1 MDIIEAGWD
10 QKITGIRTCE
20 ILFKAGESYDD
31 YLKTE
36 AEKNFEFIVAKIPVG
51 DLKLVHQLEDNGF
64 RYLENQLCLSFKTE
78 QLDRINSLW
87 YRLFDGFEYRLVKT
101 RSEISSVTEQ
111 VSSKMF
117 EADRYSRDPLWQKDY
132 SSPRYVN
139 WINSLF
145 LSEDVQIYVMV
156 RKGTEVG
163 FFAVKKESDKINS
176 CPIAGIYNQHKF
188 SGYIFVLVWYI
199 LEISRK
205 EGRTKFITSISSNN
219 KNLLSSFSKAFN
231 YRVDKT
237 YIVLRKSLIPD
248 YL

>member
-1 MDIIEAGWD
+1 MDITVADWD

-20 ILFKAGESYDD
+20 ILFNEDETYED

-36 AEKNFEFIVAKIPVG
+36 VDKLYEFIVVKVPVG
-51 DLKLVHQLEDNGF
+51 NLKLVHQLEDNGF
-64 RYLENQLCLSFKTE
+64 RYLENQLCLSFRTE
-78 QLDRINSLW
+78 QLDRINSVW
-87 YRLFDGFEYRLVKT
+87 YRLFDGFEYRHVKT
-101 RSEISSVTEQ
+101 QSEISSITEQ
-111 VSSKMF
+111 VSSGMF

-139 WINSLF
+139 WIRSLS
-145 LSEDVQIYVMV
+145 LSENVKFYIMV
-156 RKGTEVG
+156 RKGTEIG
-163 FFAVKKESDKINS
+163 FFAIKGENNKTNS

-205 EGRTKFITSISSNN
+205 EGMNKFITSISSNN

-231 YRVDKT
+231 YRVDEI
-237 YIVLRKSLIPD
+237 YIVLRKSLFAD
-248 YL
+248 RL